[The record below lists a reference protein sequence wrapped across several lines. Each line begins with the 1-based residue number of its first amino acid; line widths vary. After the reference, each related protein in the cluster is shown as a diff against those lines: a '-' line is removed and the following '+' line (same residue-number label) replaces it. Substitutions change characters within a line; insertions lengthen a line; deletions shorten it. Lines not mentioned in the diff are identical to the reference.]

1 MDIIFYY
8 IVIGLAGG
16 LIGGFL
22 GLGGGIVF
30 VPSLL
35 FVFTYYDINYGYE
48 LQSAIIT
55 SIGCVFISSISAM
68 ITHQKNKLVLW
79 ATFQKTFLGISLGAS
94 LGVYFLSNTDT
105 SILKL
110 VYSISLILIAI
121 FMFTQPKIKQIK
133 IIEYKL
139 VHLFSIF
146 VGIISTLLGIGGG
159 TLTTPYFNVHGHD
172 IKKSI
177 ATASACGVLIASI
190 AIIIVF
196 MQHLISYEKSLLPLF
211 SLTAFASISIS
222 AALSSYIGATLTL
235 RAKSIYLKRVFALS
249 ILIISIIIL
258 VH

>member
-1 MDIIFYY
+1 
-8 IVIGLAGG
+8 
-16 LIGGFL
+16 
-22 GLGGGIVF
+22 
-30 VPSLL
+30 
-35 FVFTYYDINYGYE
+35 
-48 LQSAIIT
+48 
-55 SIGCVFISSISAM
+55 
-68 ITHQKNKLVLW
+68 
-79 ATFQKTFLGISLGAS
+79 
-94 LGVYFLSNTDT
+94 
-105 SILKL
+105 
-110 VYSISLILIAI
+110 
-121 FMFTQPKIKQIK
+121 MFTQPKIKQIK

-196 MQHLISYEKSLLPLF
+196 MQHLISYEKSLLPLS